1 MVNLIVDDKEIKAEE
16 GKTVLQACLENGIFI
31 PNMCF
36 IKTRKH
42 PHASCRLC
50 FVEIDGLDLPVTS
63 CTEQVR
69 EGLLVRT
76 DTPPVRRLQRMGFKL
91 LMSAHH
97 RDPKECPVKGSCQLI
112 RIAKH
117 LKVGLKSRPLE
128 LLERDIDEEVDLTF
142 FTYYPFRCVLCG
154 KCVYVCRQKNDH
166 NLLTFANRGFD
177 TTIAF
182 FGSGDPVDFPCHHCG
197 ACAAICPTGA
207 LVPKPTYTKAA
218 AAGDSA
224 NLPEKGELLSF
235 VQIEESTGATVFD
248 K

>member
-1 MVNLIVDDKEIKAEE
+1 MINLIVNDIEIKVEE
-16 GKTVLQACLENGIFI
+16 GKSVLQACLENGIFI

-36 IKTRKH
+36 IKTREH

-50 FVEIDGLDLPVTS
+50 FVEIDSNGRPVTA
-63 CTEQVR
+63 CTEKVR

-76 DTPPVRRLQRMGFKL
+76 DTPAVRRLQRMGFKL

-128 LLERDIDEEVDLTF
+128 VLERDIDEEVDLTF

-154 KCVYVCRQKNDH
+154 KCVYVCRQKNGH

-177 TTIAF
+177 TMIAF
-182 FGSGDPVDFPCHHCG
+182 FASGDPADFPCHHCG
-197 ACAAICPTGA
+197 ACATICPTGA
-207 LVPKPTYTKAA
+207 LVLKATYTKAA
-218 AAGDSA
+218 AAEDCSS
-224 NLPEKGELLSF
+224 LPEKG
-235 VQIEESTGATVFD
+235 
-248 K
+248 